1 MTTMTMLFRTG
12 MPPILRKAL
21 LARSTVDIS
30 SSSVASS
37 KMPTGQL
44 GKDRLEQFEK
54 TQEARTSL
62 GDLSLEEAAEV
73 ITITIIILLIIISRS
88 VRLINSVL
96 RFIFIATSW
105 P

>member
-1 MTTMTMLFRTG
+1 MLFRTG

-37 KMPTGQL
+37 KMTTGQL

-62 GDLSLEEAAEV
+62 GDLSLEDAAEV
-73 ITITIIILLIIISRS
+73 ITITIILLLNISRS
-88 VRLINSVL
+88 VGLINIVL

>member
-1 MTTMTMLFRTG
+1 MLFRTG

-30 SSSVASS
+30 SSSSTDRPDTA
-37 KMPTGQL
+37 KMTTGQH
-44 GKDRLEQFEK
+44 GKDRLEQFEA
-54 TQEARTSL
+54 TQARTSL
-62 GDLSLEEAAEV
+62 GDLSLEDAAEV
-73 ITITIIILLIIISRS
+73 RTITIIILLNISRS
-88 VRLINSVL
+88 VGLINIVL

>member
-1 MTTMTMLFRTG
+1 MLFRTG

-37 KMPTGQL
+37 KMEQL

-88 VRLINSVL
+88 VGLINIVL